1 MNKEKLIFFG
11 SIGVV
16 VLIMVIYGVSV
27 YSKKDTSSG
36 SAAAD
41 FTIPDL
47 VEKDQVKEDYN
58 NRLKKA
64 NAYQEPEVKKDLSKT
79 ADFKT
84 YQSEPRKVV
93 ENKYNSEDQ
102 VAKPATQKQYPIKAK
117 EEIPVETKSEAPQKK
132 EEDTGGFGI
141 IVSDRSS
148 GKKPTSGSQA
158 KNGGFTAAMLEEDT
172 KIKNQSSVVFFLLED
187 VSIDGKV
194 FKKNAILYGKA
205 SEYGNVF
212 DINIYQIMNTDGV
225 VSSVNSLIVFDEKYS
240 RGLPYEGNLNESVR
254 EGVGQ
259 TTNET
264 SSAISSGIASG
275 TGIGIAANAVDNTI
289 RAMTRKKEPIISLYK
304 GYKVFIKKE

>member
-11 SIGVV
+11 AIGVII
-16 VLIMVIYGVSV
+16 LIMVIYGVSV
-27 YSKKDTSSG
+27 YSKKGTSSE

-41 FTIPDL
+41 FTVPDL

-79 ADFKT
+79 AKFKT

-93 ENKYNSEDQ
+93 EKKSNTEDQ
-102 VAKPATQKQYPIKAK
+102 VTMPVPQKQEPIKVK
-117 EEIPVETKSEAPQKK
+117 EEILAETRSEAPQKK

-141 IVSDRSS
+141 IVSERSS
-148 GKKPTSGSQA
+148 GKNSTSGSLV

-187 VSIDGKV
+187 LATDGKV

-264 SSAISSGIASG
+264 SSAISSGIAAG
-275 TGIGIAANAVDNTI
+275 TGVGIAANAVDNTI

-304 GYKVFIKKE
+304 GYRVFIKKE

>member
-16 VLIMVIYGVSV
+16 ALILVIYGVSV
-27 YSKKDTSSG
+27 YSKKDTSSV

-41 FTIPDL
+41 FTVPDL
-47 VEKDQVKEDYN
+47 VEKDLAKEEYN

-84 YQSEPRKVV
+84 YQSEPRKVD
-93 ENKYNSEDQ
+93 EKKSNIEDQ
-102 VAKPATQKQYPIKAK
+102 VTKPVTQKQDPINVK
-117 EEIPVETKSEAPQKK
+117 EEILAETRSEAPQKK

-141 IVSDRSS
+141 IVSERSS
-148 GKKPTSGSQA
+148 GKKSTSGSQS

-187 VSIDGKV
+187 LSIDAKV

-205 SEYGNVF
+205 SENGNVF
-212 DINIYQIMNTDGV
+212 DINIYQIMNTDGI
-225 VSSVNSLIVFDEKYS
+225 VSTVNSLIVFDEKYS

-264 SSAISSGIASG
+264 SSAISSGIAAG
-275 TGIGIAANAVDNTI
+275 TGVGIAANAVDNTI

>member
-11 SIGVV
+11 AIGVV

-41 FTIPDL
+41 FTVPPL
-47 VEKDQVKEDYN
+47 VEKDKTKEEYN

-64 NAYQEPEVKKDLSKT
+64 NAYQEPEAKQDLSKT
-79 ADFKT
+79 ANFKT

-93 ENKYNSEDQ
+93 DNKSNSGDQ
-102 VAKPATQKQYPIKAK
+102 ATKLVIQKQEPVKAK
-117 EEIPVETKSEAPQKK
+117 EAIKAETKSESVPIKN
-132 EEDTGGFGI
+132 EDTGGFGI
-141 IVSDRSS
+141 FVSERSP
-148 GKKPTSGSQA
+148 GKNNASNSTV

-187 VSIDGKV
+187 LPVDGKV

-205 SEYGNVF
+205 IENNKVF
-212 DINIYQIMNTDGV
+212 DVNIYQVMNTDGTV
-225 VSSVNSLIVFDEKYS
+225 LSVNGLIVYDEKYS
-240 RGLPYEGNLNESVR
+240 RGLPYEGNLNESVK
-254 EGVGQ
+254 EGMSQ

-264 SSAISSGIASG
+264 SSSISSKIG
-275 TGIGIAANAVDNTI
+275 TTGVGIAANAVDNTI
-289 RAMTRKKEPIISLYK
+289 KAMTRKKEPTINLYK

>member
-11 SIGVV
+11 AIGVV

-36 SAAAD
+36 YAAAD

-64 NAYQEPEVKKDLSKT
+64 NSYQEPEVKKDLSKT

-102 VAKPATQKQYPIKAK
+102 VAKPVTQKQYPIKAK
-117 EEIPVETKSEAPQKK
+117 EEILVETKSEAPQNK

-141 IVSDRSS
+141 IVSERSS
-148 GKKPTSGSQA
+148 GKKSTSGSQA

-187 VSIDGKV
+187 LSIDGKV

-240 RGLPYEGNLNESVR
+240 RGLAYEGNLNESVR
-254 EGVGQ
+254 EGASQ

-264 SSAISSGIASG
+264 SSAISSGIAAG
-275 TGIGIAANAVDNTI
+275 TGVGIAANAVDNTI

-304 GYKVFIKKE
+304 GYRVFIKKE

>member
-102 VAKPATQKQYPIKAK
+102 VAKPVTQKQYPIKAK
-117 EEIPVETKSEAPQKK
+117 EEILVETKSEASQKMK
-132 EEDTGGFGI
+132 EDPGGFGI

-187 VSIDGKV
+187 LSIDGKV

-264 SSAISSGIASG
+264 SSAISSGIAAG
-275 TGIGIAANAVDNTI
+275 TGVGIAANAVDNTI

-304 GYKVFIKKE
+304 GYRVFIKKE

>member
-11 SIGVV
+11 AIGVV
-16 VLIMVIYGVSV
+16 ILIMVIYGVSV

-36 SAAAD
+36 SATAD

-64 NAYQEPEVKKDLSKT
+64 NAYQEPEVKKELSKT

-102 VAKPATQKQYPIKAK
+102 VAKPVTQKQYPIKAK
-117 EEIPVETKSEAPQKK
+117 EEILVETKSEAPQNK
-132 EEDTGGFGI
+132 EEDPGGFGI
-141 IVSDRSS
+141 IVSERSS
-148 GKKPTSGSQA
+148 GKKSTSGSQA

-187 VSIDGKV
+187 LSIDGKV

-225 VSSVNSLIVFDEKYS
+225 VSSINSLIVFDEKYS

-254 EGVGQ
+254 EGASQ

-264 SSAISSGIASG
+264 SSAISSGIAAG
-275 TGIGIAANAVDNTI
+275 TGVGIAANAVDNTI

-304 GYKVFIKKE
+304 GYRVFIKKE

>member
-11 SIGVV
+11 AIGVII
-16 VLIMVIYGVSV
+16 LLMVIYGVSV

-36 SAAAD
+36 SAAVD

-64 NAYQEPEVKKDLSKT
+64 NAYQEPEAKKDLSKT
-79 ADFKT
+79 ANFKT
-84 YQSEPRKVV
+84 YQSEPRKDV
-93 ENKYNSEDQ
+93 EMKSNTEDQ
-102 VAKPATQKQYPIKAK
+102 ETKPVTQKQEPIKAK
-117 EEIPVETKSEAPQKK
+117 EEINTETRTEAPQKK
-132 EEDTGGFGI
+132 EEDAGGFGI
-141 IVSDRSS
+141 IVSERSS
-148 GKKPTSGSQA
+148 GKNSTSGSQV
-158 KNGGFTAAMLEEDT
+158 KNGGFIAAMLEEDT

-187 VSIDGKV
+187 LALNGKV

-212 DINIYQIMNTDGV
+212 DINIYQIMNIDGV

-264 SSAISSGIASG
+264 SSAVSSGIAAG
-275 TGIGIAANAVDNTI
+275 TGVGIAANAVDNTI

-304 GYKVFIKKE
+304 GYKVFIKNE

>member
-1 MNKEKLIFFG
+1 MSKEKLIFFG
-11 SIGVV
+11 AIGVII
-16 VLIMVIYGVSV
+16 LIMVIYGVSV
-27 YSKKDTSSG
+27 YSKKDPSSG

-41 FTIPDL
+41 FTVPDL
-47 VEKDQVKEDYN
+47 VEKDLAKEEYN

-64 NAYQEPEVKKDLSKT
+64 NAYQQPEAKQDLSKT
-79 ADFKT
+79 ANFKT

-93 ENKYNSEDQ
+93 EKESSTEDQ
-102 VAKPATQKQYPIKAK
+102 VKKPVTQKQEPPKAK
-117 EEIPVETKSEAPQKK
+117 EDTETKSEASQKK
-132 EEDTGGFGI
+132 EEDPGGFGI
-141 IVSDRSS
+141 IVSERSS
-148 GKKPTSGSQA
+148 GKKSTSGSQA
-158 KNGGFTAAMLEEDT
+158 KNGGFIAAILEEDT

-187 VSIDGKV
+187 LSIDGKV

-240 RGLPYEGNLNESVR
+240 RGLAYEGNLNESVR

-264 SSAISSGIASG
+264 SSAISSGIAAG
-275 TGIGIAANAVDNTI
+275 TGVGIAANAVDNTI

-304 GYKVFIKKE
+304 GYRVFIKKE

>member
-11 SIGVV
+11 AIGVV

-27 YSKKDTSSG
+27 YSKKDPSSG

-41 FTIPDL
+41 FTVPDL
-47 VEKDQVKEDYN
+47 VEKDLAKEEYN

-64 NAYQEPEVKKDLSKT
+64 NSYKEPEAKPDLSKT
-79 ADFKT
+79 ANFKT
-84 YQSEPRKVV
+84 YHSEPRKVV
-93 ENKYNSEDQ
+93 EKESSTKDQ
-102 VAKPATQKQYPIKAK
+102 VIKRVTQKQEPPKAK
-117 EEIPVETKSEAPQKK
+117 EDTETKSDASQKK
-132 EEDTGGFGI
+132 VEDPGGFGI
-141 IVSDRSS
+141 IVSERSS
-148 GKKPTSGSQA
+148 GKKSTSGSQA

-187 VSIDGKV
+187 LSIDGKV

-240 RGLPYEGNLNESVR
+240 RGLAYEGNLNESVR

-264 SSAISSGIASG
+264 SSAISSGIAAG
-275 TGIGIAANAVDNTI
+275 TGVGIAANAVDNTI

-304 GYKVFIKKE
+304 GYRVFIKKE